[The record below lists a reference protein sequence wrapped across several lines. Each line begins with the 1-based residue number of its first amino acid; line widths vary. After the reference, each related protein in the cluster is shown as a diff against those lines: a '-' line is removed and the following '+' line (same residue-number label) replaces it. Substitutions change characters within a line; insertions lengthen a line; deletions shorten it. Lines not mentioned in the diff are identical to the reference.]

1 MMNFK
6 SLRLAAL
13 VWMTV
18 LLAIVGIT
26 TFVVSY
32 RLARD
37 EAAEFLDGQLRQV
50 ALNAGKGLRAG
61 AVAAVDQDPE
71 DQLAVT
77 IWDADGRI
85 VHASLPDVKIALP
98 GRPGFSEAM
107 AAGER
112 WRVFMASDDGRTVQ
126 VAQRATVR
134 DEIAGSAALGAAA
147 PLLIVIPLSWL
158 VVGWALSRTLGR
170 LDLLARDIAMRGAS
184 AAAPIPLA
192 GIPSEVMPMVQSING
207 LIGRLG
213 AALAAQK
220 RFLADAAHELRTP
233 LAAMQIQVDGLS
245 QSGGEN
251 FAARKEAL
259 TRGVRR
265 ASSLIDQLLRLARLD
280 ESARPAMEEIDI
292 AQLVLDCASDYV
304 VVANQKGV
312 DLGVDAKAEARISG
326 NAEELRVLF
335 SNLMENAVRYT
346 PSGGMVDVF
355 VRLRNSHAVVEVV
368 DTGCGLPPG
377 AETRIFDRFY
387 RGAPPDTEGSG
398 LGLAIAR
405 RVAERNGLLLTVENR
420 PDGRQGVLARVELPV
435 DDRNPFTDS
444 SFSPHSAGA

>member
-1 MMNFK
+1 MMKFK

-18 LLAIVGIT
+18 LLALVGIA
-26 TFVVSY
+26 TFVISY

-37 EAAEFLDGQLRQV
+37 ETAEFLDGQLRQV

-77 IWDADGRI
+77 IWDADRRI

-98 GRPGFSEAM
+98 DRPGFSEAM

-112 WRVFMASDDGRTVQ
+112 WRVFVASDDGRTVQ

-134 DEIAGSAALGAAA
+134 DEIASSAALGAAA

-170 LDLLARDIAMRGAS
+170 LDLLARDIATRGAS

-220 RFLADAAHELRTP
+220 RFVADAAHELRTP

-245 QSGGEN
+245 QSGAEN

-265 ASSLIDQLLRLARLD
+265 ASALIDQLLRLARLD
-280 ESARPAMEEIDI
+280 EPALPAVEEIDI

-312 DLGVDAKAEARISG
+312 DLGVEAAAEARISG

-335 SNLMENAVRYT
+335 SNLIENAVRYT
-346 PSGGMVDVF
+346 PSGGTVDVF
-355 VRLRNSHAVVEVV
+355 VRLRNSHAVVEVI

-377 AETRIFDRFY
+377 AEARIFDRFY
-387 RGAPPDTEGSG
+387 RGAPPETEGSG
-398 LGLAIAR
+398 LGLAIAWR
-405 RVAERNGLLLTVENR
+405 IAERNGLLLTVENR